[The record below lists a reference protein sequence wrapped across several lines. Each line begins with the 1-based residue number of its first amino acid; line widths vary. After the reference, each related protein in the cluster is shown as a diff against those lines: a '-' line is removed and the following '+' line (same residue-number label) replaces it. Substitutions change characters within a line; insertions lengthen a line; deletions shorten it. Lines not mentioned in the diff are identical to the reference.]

1 MGYGKELK
9 EFEYR
14 AQWINK
20 ELKKIFHQMSLDL
33 IDFKLEFGYDAK
45 GNLILA
51 DELSPDGMRLWS
63 QGNSVS
69 YDKDIFRKDGD
80 GEKMLERYREI
91 LGSLLQIHTRDLDAY
106 NERTMKP
113 EYEQPIRGPI

>member
-1 MGYGKELK
+1 MK
-9 EFEYR
+9 
-14 AQWINK
+14 N
-20 ELKKIFHQMSLDL
+20 IFLEIGFTL
-33 IDFKLEFGYDAK
+33 VDFKLEFGYDSNK
-45 GNLILA
+45 NLLLA